1 MVASPTAD
9 LVSLDAVR
17 TATELTHDRLKRTPM
32 MSSSS
37 LGAMFGGQLT
47 LKAELFQRTGS
58 FKVRGILHRMLRL
71 TPQQREAGSI
81 TLSAGNAAAAL
92 AWAARQVATPA
103 TVVMPATAVPSKI
116 EAVRAYGAEVI
127 LAESDLLGVYES
139 VREER
144 GLTPVHPFDDPD
156 VIAGHGSLALE
167 LLSDCP
173 DVDTVLVPVGGGGLI
188 SGVAVVVKALRPA
201 VRVIGVEPVTADA
214 VSRSLASGMVERL
227 PTASSVAD
235 GLAAPMCGV
244 HTLAHIQ
251 RYVDEVV
258 RVGDDAIIA
267 ATRLL
272 IQRTKLAVEP
282 AAAAPIA
289 ALLQERVRL
298 RPGGLTVAILSG
310 GNLDVST
317 VLTGR

>member
-1 MVASPTAD
+1 MVASPAAD

-17 TATELTHDRLKRTPM
+17 KATELTRDRLRRTPM
-32 MSSSS
+32 VSSGS
-37 LGAMFGGQLT
+37 LAAMFGGELA

-58 FKVRGILHRMLRL
+58 FKARGILHRMLRL
-71 TPQQREAGSI
+71 TPQQRSAGSI

-139 VREER
+139 VRQER
-144 GLTPVHPFDDPD
+144 GQTPVHPFDDPD

-173 DVDTVLVPVGGGGLI
+173 EVDTVLVPVGGGGLI
-188 SGVAVVVKALRPA
+188 SGVAVVVKALRPTA
-201 VRVIGVEPVTADA
+201 RVIGVEPVTADV
-214 VSRSLASGMVERL
+214 VSRSLASGTAGRL

-258 RVGDDAIIA
+258 RVDDDAIVA

-298 RPGGLTVAILSG
+298 RPGSATVAILSG

-317 VLTGR
+317 VLAGR